1 MADTLDPR
9 YDAIRAEARGIAQSL
24 APYAAEADE
33 LDVVHEPMREAV
45 RASGLGRLV
54 VPAAYGGESDVLDP
68 LAIAIVRE
76 EFAAV
81 SAHLDSLYGMQ

>member
-68 LAIAIVRE
+68 LAIAI
-76 EFAAV
+76 
-81 SAHLDSLYGMQ
+81 